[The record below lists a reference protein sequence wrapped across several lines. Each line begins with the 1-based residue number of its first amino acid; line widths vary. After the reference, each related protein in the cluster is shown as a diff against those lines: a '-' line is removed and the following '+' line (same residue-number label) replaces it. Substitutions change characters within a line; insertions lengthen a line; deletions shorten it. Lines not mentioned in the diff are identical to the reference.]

1 MTPYEFKATLRPA
14 TQAQLDRLD
23 RAHWRYISLIGL
35 VSDVVAAGVVAAD
48 QKTYPQFIKRFEG
61 RPVFNDDDCMRFIAA
76 VTGLAPSLCAAW
88 RDQDFYQLHGET
100 TQAMAARQNS
110 HG

>member
-48 QKTYPQFIKRFEG
+48 QKPIRSSSRDLREG
-61 RPVFNDDDCMRFIAA
+61 LFSTMMIA
-76 VTGLAPSLCAAW
+76 
-88 RDQDFYQLHGET
+88 
-100 TQAMAARQNS
+100 
-110 HG
+110 